1 MSPDL
6 ANNWPCADNAR
17 TTFPKEN
24 MFTATCS
31 CGSVFLKGLSACS
44 ITDSETANRRGIGR
58 MDYHNLLLK
67 VTQRIQYRNLESYN
81 GHLDIYRS

>member
-6 ANNWPCADNAR
+6 TNNWSCADNAR

-31 CGSVFLKGLSACS
+31 CESVFLKGLSDCGF
-44 ITDSETANRRGIGR
+44 TDSETCSLGEG
-58 MDYHNLLLK
+58 K
-67 VTQRIQYRNLESYN
+67 VQWTTHEGHIKNSVSKLRIL
-81 GHLDIYRS
+81 